1 MEKIDKKNQAKRGW
15 AVELDGEKVEQV
27 AHLRLFNPRF
37 GVLEY
42 GLTPLGYDT
51 WSFHENGGGGSVIV
65 PYAKIGDQIFIGV
78 IEQFRQ
84 NQGARKVLNAP
95 RGFLAAGENHFG
107 TAVNELEQETGVRTV
122 ELSLLEGSPLNPNSA
137 FFVTKEGEGARFY
150 SLEVKEGELIFNEE
164 NNAYVFNPGALK
176 PISKSGELIFGCRF
190 IPWKAAVGLGDM
202 FTVAIVAR
210 LLAALD

>member
-37 GVLEY
+37 GILEY
-42 GLTPLGYDT
+42 GLTPQGYDA

-65 PYAKIGDQIFIGV
+65 PYAKIGGQIFIGV
-78 IEQFRQ
+78 VEQFRQ
-84 NQGARKVLNAP
+84 NQGARKVLNVP
-95 RGFLAAGENHFG
+95 RGFLAVGENHFG

-137 FFVTKEGEGARFY
+137 FFVTEEGEGVRFY
-150 SLEVKEGELIFNEE
+150 SLEVKESELIFNEG
-164 NNAYVFNPGALK
+164 NDAYVFNPGVLK

-190 IPWKAAVGLGDM
+190 IPWKAAAELGDM

-210 LLAALD
+210 LLASLD